1 MNSKIKLVGSTLG
14 AVALLAPAAAAALPL
29 EAQATDSPAA
39 VVSVEQAAAIP
50 GVSSVQGV
58 FTYDQDAVV
67 STRAIAEVFHRAA
80 AALCTG
86 LPQYEVDGQGGV
98 VCVKSPGAVFSATVQ
113 DMTEEEGVSCRLIGC
128 SCASNGP
135 GGGAVMNAD
144 VSGVAL
150 AAVAAMARI

>member
-86 LPQYEVDGQGGV
+86 LPQYEVDGQGGR
-98 VCVKSPGAVFSATVQ
+98 
-113 DMTEEEGVSCRLIGC
+113 RLC
-128 SCASNGP
+128 E
-135 GGGAVMNAD
+135 
-144 VSGVAL
+144 VSGRGL
-150 AAVAAMARI
+150 FGYRARYDRGRGCFLPPYRLLVRIERPWRRCCHER